1 MRRTGFEGAFLYIKK
16 SNMDVKTVLKFTANQ
31 DVEIIMS
38 NDCVI
43 ITIKGESIVLSYK
56 EFYEFIS
63 FLNAIKPL
71 R

>member
-1 MRRTGFEGAFLYIKK
+1 
-16 SNMDVKTVLKFTANQ
+16 MDVKTVLKFTANQ

-71 R
+71 RQ